1 MVKNIALI
9 IIALSIAALVSLA
22 FMQSQVLRKDA
33 AITECL
39 QIAKIEQP
47 KGEQTVTTP
56 ENYWYTFCMKEKG
69 LK

>member
-1 MVKNIALI
+1 MIKNISIL

-22 FMQSQVLRKDA
+22 FMQSQLMRKDA
-33 AITECL
+33 AITACL

-47 KGEQTVTTP
+47 KGDTTVTTP

>member
-9 IIALSIAALVSLA
+9 IIALSLAAFTGLA
-22 FMQSQVLRKDA
+22 FMQSQLMRKDA
-33 AITECL
+33 AITACL

-47 KGEQTVTTP
+47 KGDTTVTTP